1 MIPKRFEDLPT
12 EMRRPAVRPYFDALS
27 KHRFSLFVK
36 RGFDLAASML
46 LIIIFSPLLLI
57 ISAAVKLSS
66 PGPVFFRQVR
76 ITRFGK
82 EFRIFK
88 FRSMVVD
95 ADKIGPLVTTDRDSR
110 ITGVGRFI
118 RKTHLDE
125 FPQLFNVVAGDMSFV
140 GTRPEVKKY
149 VDRYTDEMYAT
160 LLLPAGITSEASITF
175 RDEAQLISSSSD
187 ADDTYINAVLPE
199 KMKLNL
205 KYLTEFSVFKDI
217 SIMIQTFLL
226 LFRR

>member
-1 MIPKRFEDLPT
+1 MIPRRFDDLPT
-12 EMRRPAVRPYFDALS
+12 VMRRPAVRPYFDALS
-27 KHRFSLFVK
+27 KHRFSLCIK
-36 RGFDLAASML
+36 RCFDVIVSVF
-46 LIIIFSPLLLI
+46 LIILFSPLLVI
-57 ISAAVKLSS
+57 ISVAVKLSS
-66 PGPVFFRQVR
+66 PGPVFYRQVR
-76 ITRFGK
+76 ISKFAK

-88 FRSMVVD
+88 FRSMVTD
-95 ADKIGPLVTTDRDSR
+95 ADKIGPLVTTDNDSR

-149 VDRYTDEMYAT
+149 VDMYTDEMMAT
-160 LLLPAGITSEASITF
+160 LLLPAGITSEASISY
-175 RDEAQLISSSSD
+175 RDEAQLISNSSN
-187 ADDTYINAVLPE
+187 ADETYINDVLPE

-205 KYLTEFSVFKDI
+205 KYLTDFSLIKDLE
-217 SIMIQTFLL
+217 IMLRTFLL